1 MRRIL
6 VGLLIAVLISAVWYF
21 FVVGPINERK
31 ETAQIDLETAQT
43 EEFTLRTTLSRLQ
56 KIEEN
61 QLEYATAIGQL
72 ETGIPSTPRLAEL
85 IDDLNYLADENGL
98 AWTSGSYTVPN
109 LIQGTE
115 VFEIGVTVQVQ
126 GQFFEILGYLYGI
139 ADLDRIVRIDS
150 LTLSASTDEAGFH
163 SMNATISGVVFTTS
177 EVVIPLELSSLLPAE
192 PAADE
197 APAEDAPAEDAP
209 AEEPAAGADG
219 STETT
224 TTTVGG

>member
-6 VGLLIAVLISAVWYF
+6 VGFLIAVLITAVWYF

-31 ETAQIDLETAQT
+31 DTAQIDLETAQT

-98 AWTSGSYTVPN
+98 AWTSGSYTVPS

-115 VFEIGVTVQVQ
+115 IFEIGFTVQVQ

-139 ADLDRIVRIDS
+139 ADLDRIVRVDS
-150 LTLSASTDEAGFH
+150 VTLSGTSDEAGFH
-163 SMNATISGVVFTTS
+163 SMTATIAGVVFTTS

-192 PAADE
+192 PAAE
-197 APAEDAPAEDAP
+197 EPPAEDAP
-209 AEEPAAGADG
+209 AEEPAAEVDG
-219 STETT
+219 SAETT
-224 TTTVGG
+224 TTITTVGG